1 MSAALKAVTHGVEVG
16 GKLTLSASV
25 GPTTRKDMSP
35 EIGGLT
41 NFDPNNRFTYYQQLS
56 TCSSHVSIPLNKLG
70 LSLVKGAKFQG
81 KVRDVKEFDDW
92 AERVNFIE
100 QIQTIARL
108 LCRDG
113 IYLATFDPNPDNFQL
128 FPALMPY
135 MTILPDGVQPG
146 DTPNTIMQPKPK
158 LFVSYEGE
166 ATQKILQPKEVIY
179 GTYNAWDS
187 VQYDVKKRET
197 FGLYGA
203 SLLEPIE
210 LAIRNLLNIN
220 EGYVSF
226 VHRYGLG
233 RYHYDHKMLE
243 KLVETGVISIDKASQ
258 IHTQWLEDN
267 KNLSENEDISAIGLD
282 VIPIDASGS
291 LDVQAF
297 KESLERDIQVG
308 LLQSPLT
315 MGKSEG
321 TTYAA
326 GYVSEADRMVVLE
339 GLQKIVRSIV
349 NKVISKRLLLQGKNP
364 NAVTI
369 SFEELSTPDLT
380 PEFMME
386 MCNTGHITEG
396 ELREWSGFPPKKP
409 DSQQD
414 TQPTPTPVPTPTK
427 QQAQPKT
434 PSSEQN
440 PNEEESK

>member
-1 MSAALKAVTHGVEVG
+1 MSATVKAVTCGVEVG

-25 GPTTRKDMSP
+25 GPVSRKDMSST
-35 EIGGLT
+35 IGGLT
-41 NFDPNNRFTYYQQLS
+41 DFDTNNRFSYYQQLA
-56 TCSSHVSIPLNKLG
+56 TCSSHVSIPLGKLG
-70 LSLVKGAKFQG
+70 LSLVKGSKFTG
-81 KVRDVKEFDDW
+81 KARDVKEFEDW
-92 AERVNFIE
+92 SERVNFIE
-100 QIQTIARL
+100 QIQTVARL

-113 IYLATFDPNPDNFQL
+113 IYLATFDPNPENFQL
-128 FPALMPY
+128 YPALMPY

-146 DTPNTIMQPKPK
+146 DTPKTVMQPQPK

-166 ATQKILQPKEVIY
+166 SSQKTYEPDEVIY

-187 VQYDVKKRET
+187 VQYDVKKRKT

-210 LAIRNLLNIN
+210 LSIRNLLNIN
-220 EGYVSF
+220 EGFVSF

-233 RYHYDHKMLE
+233 RYHYDHKMLQ
-243 KLVETGVISIDKASQ
+243 KLVETGVISIDKASE
-258 IHTQWLEDN
+258 IHKQWLEDN

-297 KESLERDIQVG
+297 KESLERDIEVG

-321 TTYAA
+321 NTYAA

-339 GLQKIVRSIV
+339 GLQKIVQSIV
-349 NKVISKRLLLQGKNP
+349 NKAISKRLILQGKNP
-364 NAVTI
+364 NAVKI
-369 SFEELSTPDLT
+369 SFAELSTPELT

-386 MCNTGHITEG
+386 MCNTGHITEE
-396 ELREWSGFPPKKP
+396 ELREWSGFPPQKP
-409 DSQQD
+409 VSQQD
-414 TQPTPTPVPTPTK
+414 TQNISMPAKQSKTPVPK
-427 QQAQPKT
+427 
-434 PSSEQN
+434 QN
-440 PNEEESK
+440 PNDEE